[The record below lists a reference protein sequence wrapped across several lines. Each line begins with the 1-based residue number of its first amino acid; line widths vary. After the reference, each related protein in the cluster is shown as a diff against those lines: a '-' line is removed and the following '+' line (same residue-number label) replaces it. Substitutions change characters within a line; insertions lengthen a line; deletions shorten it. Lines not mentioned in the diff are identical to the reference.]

1 MSDLSLDQIKE
12 NEAKIREELEKAEE
26 IEESAFADARGTEEL
41 LEKLY
46 HAGLSEE
53 EVRRI
58 VQNEEERLIEEERS
72 EVSRE
77 VEGVEIEEDAI
88 LREKQNLGMLA
99 ERIQMVFDEEEG
111 VEGEFQRLQDAIK
124 GRERPFDQEFKKDV
138 ILNARRIAD
147 MLMTEAVQERAI
159 VETEDHI
166 MEEIAF
172 MVSETEFD
180 EDLDGLQFKE
190 EKGTAG
196 LGRKWKDES
205 LVKVGN
211 KLYQEVQRNLE
222 RSGKEAEQEAK
233 EAWKLENEVETALEE
248 SRRTE
253 GEAETFIEFIDHIVK
268 GGGFEEFQEELSEVK
283 EKVEKA
289 YEIASNDEGLSEE
302 LERHAEKLRGEAK
315 KAADI

>member
-1 MSDLSLDQIKE
+1 MTDLSLDRIKE
-12 NEAKIREELEKAEE
+12 NERKIREELEKAEE

-46 HAGLSEE
+46 NAGLSEE
-53 EVRRI
+53 EVRRVI
-58 VQNEEERLIEEERS
+58 QNEEGRLIEEEQS

-77 VEGVEIEEDAI
+77 VQGVEIEEDAI

-99 ERIQMVFDEEEG
+99 ERIQMVFDEEKG
-111 VEGEFQRLQDAIK
+111 VEKEFQYLKDEID
-124 GRERPFDQEFKKDV
+124 GRQRPYDKEFKRDIV
-138 ILNARRIAD
+138 LNARRIAD

-159 VETEDHI
+159 VETENHV
-166 MEEIAF
+166 MQEIAF

-190 EKGTAG
+190 ERGTAG

-211 KLYQEVQRNLE
+211 KLYQEVYRNLE
-222 RSGKEAEQEAK
+222 RSGKEAEQEAN
-233 EAWKLENEVETALEE
+233 EAWKLENEVETAFEE

-253 GEAETFIEFIDHIVK
+253 EEAKGFINFLDFLV
-268 GGGFEEFQEELSEVK
+268 EEAGLRDFKEELSEVRA
-283 EKVEKA
+283 EAEKA
-289 YEIASNDEGLSEE
+289 LKMAQGD
-302 LERHAEKLRGEAK
+302 EKLSGNLEEQADRLREEAK